1 MNPRPEESGN
11 WQMAQSS
18 DSGAPGG
25 MAAAGR
31 EDWGEDEGTRGIGG
45 TRGAS
50 PELEERGGPRGAED
64 AFPRALAESPQIAG
78 LTGGGAVE
86 TEGEG
91 ARC

>member
-1 MNPRPEESGN
+1 
-11 WQMAQSS
+11 MAQFS
-18 DSGAPGG
+18 DTEAPGE

-31 EDWGEDEGTRGIGG
+31 EDWGEDGGSRRIGG

-64 AFPRALAESPQIAG
+64 AFQRAAARSPHISGPTDGVAFG
-78 LTGGGAVE
+78 

-91 ARC
+91 AGCGPQ